1 MGLTT
6 TPIFMFLRSA
16 GRAVG
21 LNKLIARFILG
32 KGYETKYENKFING
46 LLSNDCIWDIGANI
60 GHYTKIFS
68 DKVSDSG
75 AVCAFEPSPINFS
88 NLEKNCRLLNNI
100 FLFNFGLGEKK
111 EKFCFQQGIDN
122 LGATSRIVDSD
133 VGEIEIDVFV
143 GLDLIENNIAKAPTA
158 IKIDVEGF
166 EYEVIKGFGN
176 YLGESKL
183 HLIGIEIH
191 FGILKDRGLESAPVL
206 IEKILVE
213 NGFNIDWTDPS
224 HIVAM
229 RNT

>member
-21 LNKLIARFILG
+21 LNKLVARFILG
-32 KGYETKYENKFING
+32 KGYETKYENKFINE

-143 GLDLIENNIAKAPTA
+143 GLDLIENNTAKAPTA

-191 FGILKDRGLESAPVL
+191 FEILKDRGLESAPVL

>member
-21 LNKLIARFILG
+21 LNKLVARFILG
-32 KGYETKYENKFING
+32 KGYETKYENKFINE

-191 FGILKDRGLESAPVL
+191 FEILKDRGLESAPVL

>member
-1 MGLTT
+1 MRLMT

-16 GRAVG
+16 GRVVG
-21 LNKLIARFILG
+21 LNKLIAHFILG
-32 KGYETKYENKFING
+32 KGYETKHENKFINE

-191 FGILKDRGLESAPVL
+191 FEILKDRGLEGAPVL

>member
-21 LNKLIARFILG
+21 LNKLVARFILG
-32 KGYETKYENKFING
+32 KGYETKYENKFINE

-191 FGILKDRGLESAPVL
+191 FEILKDRGLENAPVL

>member
-21 LNKLIARFILG
+21 LNKLVARFILG
-32 KGYETKYENKFING
+32 KGYETKYENKFINE

-60 GHYTKIFS
+60 GHYTKFFS

-191 FGILKDRGLESAPVL
+191 FEILKDRGLESAPVL

>member
-1 MGLTT
+1 MRLMT

-16 GRAVG
+16 GRVVG
-21 LNKLIARFILG
+21 LNKLIAHFILG
-32 KGYETKYENKFING
+32 KGYETKHENKFINE

-191 FGILKDRGLESAPVL
+191 FEILKDRGLESAPVL